1 MTTTATTF
9 PTTSSASVPRP
20 TLRSRTTNT
29 AGSPRSSPDAG
40 GPDARPDIYVSRF
53 APGSFGVAFPA
64 ADARGGAFTVVS
76 NALDPSAESS
86 LGSLYGTVAHELF
99 HLVQFSYFS
108 PADEPALPSWVLEG
122 SAAAIE
128 ARVYPELDD
137 IVSRLQLRH
146 WFARPH
152 QSLTAQSYGA
162 QLLWRYLDERE
173 PRVLPAYLERLAV
186 RAPNATAALADA
198 YRRVTGRPF
207 ARAFGRFAS
216 SLASAYPA
224 GSLRCDAS
232 ASAIARA
239 VASRRSRS
247 TFSGSSHATRSVR
260 LTGPSAELLYEVE
273 SDVAG
278 TASVT
283 RRLTPRTVR
292 GTSVYRIPSRLR
304 HSARLGPVTL
314 VIANGETSRVSYS
327 VAVD

>member
-1 MTTTATTF
+1 M
-9 PTTSSASVPRP
+9 PRP
-20 TLRSRTTNT
+20 TLRSRTTSGE
-29 AGSPRSSPDAG
+29 GSPRSSRTPAVRTR
-40 GPDARPDIYVSRF
+40 GPTSTFRASRR
-53 APGSFGVAFPA
+53 ATFGVAFPA

-224 GSLRCDAS
+224 RITPLRRLGVGDRAS
-232 ASAIARA
+232 GRVAPLAIHFLRL
-239 VASRRSRS
+239 
-247 TFSGSSHATRSVR
+247 SHATRSVR

-292 GTSVYRIPSRLR
+292 GTSVYTIPSRLR

-314 VIANGETSRVSYS
+314 VIANGETSRASYS